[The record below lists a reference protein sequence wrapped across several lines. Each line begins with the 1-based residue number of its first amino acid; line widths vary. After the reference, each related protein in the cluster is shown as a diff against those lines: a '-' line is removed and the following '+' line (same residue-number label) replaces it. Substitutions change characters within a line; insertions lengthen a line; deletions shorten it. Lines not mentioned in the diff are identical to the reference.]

1 MSADMP
7 DAGASR
13 KQQFE
18 ITPLRSGDTCAL
30 RAFARMADDPQAVF
44 EPILGRPGLLARA
57 PYRNPQES
65 IRCRSIRC
73 RMPADSI
80 SRITVPTR
88 WG

>member
-30 RAFARMADDPQAVF
+30 RAFRAN
-44 EPILGRPGLLARA
+44 GR
-57 PYRNPQES
+57 
-65 IRCRSIRC
+65 
-73 RMPADSI
+73 
-80 SRITVPTR
+80 
-88 WG
+88 